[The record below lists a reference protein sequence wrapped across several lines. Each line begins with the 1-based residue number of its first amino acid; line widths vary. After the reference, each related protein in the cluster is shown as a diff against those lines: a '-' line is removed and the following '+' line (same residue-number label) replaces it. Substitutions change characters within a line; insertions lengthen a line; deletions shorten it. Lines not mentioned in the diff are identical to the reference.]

1 MNNKS
6 EFCFHSEDVKFILIE
21 KPAIVSWLSLCIER
35 ENKTPND
42 VSFVFC
48 SDKFLHKM
56 NIEHLKHNTL
66 TDIITFDYCEG
77 EKIIGEMFLSID
89 RIKENAK
96 KFKNSFENELHRVM
110 IHGILHLCGYKDK
123 TIEDQKV
130 MSQKEDFYLN
140 LRNFKD

>member
-96 KFKNSFENELHRVM
+96 KFKNSFEDELHRVM

-130 MSQKEDFYLN
+130 MSKKEDFYLN
-140 LRNFKD
+140 LRNF

>member
-1 MNNKS
+1 MNHKS

-96 KFKNSFENELHRVM
+96 KFKNSFEDELHRVM

-130 MSQKEDFYLN
+130 MSKKEDFYLN
-140 LRNFKD
+140 LRNF

>member
-1 MNNKS
+1 MNHKS

-48 SDKFLHKM
+48 SDKFLNKM

-96 KFKNSFENELHRVM
+96 KFKNSFEDELHRVM

-123 TIEDQKV
+123 TTEDQKV

-140 LRNFKD
+140 LRNF